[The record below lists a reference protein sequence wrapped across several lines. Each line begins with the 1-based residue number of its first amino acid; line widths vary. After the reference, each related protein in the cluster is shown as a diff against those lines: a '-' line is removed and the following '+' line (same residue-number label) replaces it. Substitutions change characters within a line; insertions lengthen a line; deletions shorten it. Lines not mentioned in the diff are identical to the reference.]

1 MLLFG
6 KKSKKNRSGLEN
18 ILGAMEGRAKHLF
31 LLAFGEVQ
39 AFIFVDCLPDKK
51 NILEPLE
58 KVAKFPLLSPI
69 T

>member
-1 MLLFG
+1 VLLFG

-51 NILEPLE
+51 Y
-58 KVAKFPLLSPI
+58 